1 MSREGRARFP
11 SDRAFS
17 RAAPWPLWGRVHGV
31 GAAARPRID
40 LVYFLLYWDIKV
52 QFDY

>member
-11 SDRAFS
+11 SDCALR

-31 GAAARPRID
+31 GAVARPRID
-40 LVYFLLYWDIKV
+40 LVYFLYWDIKV
-52 QFDY
+52 QFDE